1 MNGRV
6 VHQEEVVTV
15 QVASTT
21 TTASTTTNGP
31 PPPPPPPRRA
41 LLLEQRGGRIAGPL
55 CADGGGEF
63 TFELIENYPALGLS
77 AVQDGSGTIINWRGA
92 RGPPRFATHSVTR
105 MDKDILDSY
114 STRCGRRSPRTRPS
128 VLDPY
133 LPCFQHMLC
142 DPDLVNSSLH
152 LKNYP
157 VCENDLYDVQMSVPP
172 PDLGGEEERD
182 RTETRGPL
190 PPGPQI
196 TDHQA
201 RAALLAH
208 VADRCCW
215 GSGAAKK
222 MAIAKISYDSAFH
235 YELQTFTEKRE
246 TSWAFTPYGGGDV
259 DGPSNG
265 PAPLPWDVEAR
276 PTHMF
281 HDEVKVVQVPHT
293 ASVKE
298 CHRCKGTGSLQCS
311 ECHGKGWT
319 RCLTCHGDGWY
330 TDSSGYKDRCFYC
343 QSSTH
348 GHGRQD
354 CLKCNAKGRVACP
367 PCDSY
372 GQIRCF
378 IRLTITWKVNTSE
391 HIVRKGGL
399 PEELVKE
406 VSGQVAFE
414 EEGPRIYPLTQF
426 PDNTIN
432 LASAQLVNNHKNKF
446 VDERIYCQ
454 RHQVRIVPVAEV
466 EYGFK
471 GGPGKFWVYG
481 YENKVHSPDYP
492 QTCCW
497 GCCCCL
503 M

>member
-6 VHQEEVVTV
+6 LHQEEVVRV
-15 QVASTT
+15 HVATTTT
-21 TTASTTTNGP
+21 TTAACSTSNNGP
-31 PPPPPPPRRA
+31 PPPRRV
-41 LLLEQRGGRIAGPL
+41 LLLDQRGGRIAGPL
-55 CADGGGEF
+55 RAEAGGEF
-63 TFELIENYPALGLS
+63 TFELIENYPSLGLS
-77 AVQDGSGTIINWRGA
+77 AVQDGSGTIINWRGT
-92 RGPPRFATHSVTR
+92 RGNNRLQRSNR
-105 MDKDILDSY
+105 KERDILDHS
-114 STRCGRRSPRTRPS
+114 SESNKSPRSRPS

-133 LPCFQHMLC
+133 LPTFQHLLC
-142 DPDLVNSSLH
+142 DLDLVASSLH

-157 VCENDLYDVQMSVPP
+157 VCENDLYDVNISVPP
-172 PDLGGEEERD
+172 PNGGVEEDRD

-222 MAIAKISYDSAFH
+222 MSIAKISYDSAFH

-265 PAPLPWDVEAR
+265 AAPLPWDVEAH
-276 PTHMF
+276 PAHLF

-319 RCLTCHGDGWY
+319 RCLSCHGDGWY
-330 TDSSGYKDRCFYC
+330 TDSSGYKERCFYC

-399 PEELVKE
+399 PEALVKE

-414 EEGPRIYPLTQF
+414 EEGTRIFPLTQF

-432 LASAQLVNNHKNKF
+432 LASAQLVNNHKNAF
-446 VDERIYCQ
+446 HDERTYAQ

-492 QTCCW
+492 HTCCW
-497 GCCCCL
+497 GCCCV

>member
-1 MNGRV
+1 MPRGDMYY
-6 VHQEEVVTV
+6 Q
-15 QVASTT
+15 TT
-21 TTASTTTNGP
+21 P
-31 PPPPPPPRRA
+31 LRDFPR
-41 LLLEQRGGRIAGPL
+41 
-55 CADGGGEF
+55 D
-63 TFELIENYPALGLS
+63 Y
-77 AVQDGSGTIINWRGA
+77 GTIDEGGIHPLVQRVMDEEEDFLSSSPSGS
-92 RGPPRFATHSVTR
+92 PRFSR
-105 MDKDILDSY
+105 R
-114 STRCGRRSPRTRPS
+114 STRRELKKFRDTTSRRVPLRSTS
-128 VLDPY
+128 SWS
-133 LPCFQHMLC
+133 
-142 DPDLVNSSLH
+142 PDLSRPGSTG
-152 LKNYP
+152 YEGEA
-157 VCENDLYDVQMSVPP
+157 CEDDKVVPSAPPMDLMDHFTGYEQLSFEAVSVPP
-172 PDLGGEEERD
+172 PDGDVEEERD

-190 PPGPQI
+190 PPPPQI

-222 MAIAKISYDSAFH
+222 MAIAKINYDSAFH

-319 RCLTCHGDGWY
+319 RCLSCHGDGWY
-330 TDSSGYKDRCFYC
+330 TDSSGYKERCFYC

-414 EEGPRIYPLTQF
+414 EEGPRIFPLSQF

-432 LASAQLVNNHKNKF
+432 LASAQLVNSHKNKF
-446 VDERIYCQ
+446 VDERIYGQ

-497 GCCCCL
+497 GCCCV

>member
-6 VHQEEVVTV
+6 LHQEEVVRVHLATT
-15 QVASTT
+15 TT
-21 TTASTTTNGP
+21 TTAACSTSNNGP
-31 PPPPPPPRRA
+31 PPPPRRV
-41 LLLEQRGGRIAGPL
+41 LLLDQRGGRIAGPL
-55 CADGGGEF
+55 RAEAGGEF
-63 TFELIENYPALGLS
+63 TFELIENYPSLGLS
-77 AVQDGSGTIINWRGA
+77 AVQDGSGTIINWRGM
-92 RGPPRFATHSVTR
+92 RGTNRLQRSSR
-105 MDKDILDSY
+105 REKDRLESDS
-114 STRCGRRSPRTRPS
+114 SRSPRSRPS

-133 LPCFQHMLC
+133 LPTFQHLLC
-142 DPDLVNSSLH
+142 DLDLVASSLH

-157 VCENDLYDVQMSVPP
+157 VCENDLYDVNMSVPP
-172 PDLGGEEERD
+172 PNGGVEEDRD

-265 PAPLPWDVEAR
+265 AAPLPWDVEAQ
-276 PTHMF
+276 PAHLF

-319 RCLTCHGDGWY
+319 RCLSCHGDGWY
-330 TDSSGYKDRCFYC
+330 TDSSGYKERCFYC

-399 PEELVKE
+399 PEALVKE

-414 EEGPRIYPLTQF
+414 EEGTRIFPLTQF

-432 LASAQLVNNHKNKF
+432 LASAQLVNNHKNAF
-446 VDERIYCQ
+446 HDERIYAQ

-481 YENKVHSPDYP
+481 YENKVHCPDYP
-492 QTCCW
+492 HTCCW
-497 GCCCCL
+497 GCCCV